1 MPNMT
6 LKLSRDAFGRLQ
18 LADIRAMEEPVVPV
32 RAFPLAAP
40 WEGISLVGADGHE
53 RRWIV
58 HLDDLDE
65 PSRALI
71 LEDLGARELI
81 PEIRRIVA
89 VSTFSTPSTWTVETD
104 RGTTDLLLRAED
116 DLRRLPDNGL
126 LVASGSGLHFLIRDR
141 NALDKGS
148 RKFLDRFL

>member
-1 MPNMT
+1 MAT
-6 LKLSRDAFGRLQ
+6 LHLALSRDAFGRLL
-18 LADIRAMEEPVVPV
+18 LAGPDATAEPVTPV

-40 WEGISLVGADGHE
+40 SEGISLVGADDHE

-58 HLDDLDE
+58 HLDDLDA
-65 PSRALI
+65 PSRALVQAE
-71 LEDLGARELI
+71 LDARELI

-104 RGTTDLLLRAED
+104 RGATTLLLKAED

-126 LVASGSGLHFLIRDR
+126 LVGSGEGLHFLIRDR
-141 NALDKGS
+141 NALDRDS